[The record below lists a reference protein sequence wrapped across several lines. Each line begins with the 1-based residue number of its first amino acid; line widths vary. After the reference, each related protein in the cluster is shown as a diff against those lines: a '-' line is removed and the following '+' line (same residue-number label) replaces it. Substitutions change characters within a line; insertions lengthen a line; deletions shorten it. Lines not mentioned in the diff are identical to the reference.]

1 MMKPRLRRF
10 AALGLYL
17 AMIAALASVG
27 LYIVQREFNLPLQ
40 ISLGLIVVGLAL
52 YAVLDPEQVRVALTG
67 RQAKY
72 GSNALVMSVAFLG
85 IVIVLNYLI
94 FNNPKR
100 WDLTENQQ
108 FTLAP
113 ETLDTIDQLPGKV
126 KILAFYTPRLNSQQA
141 EGLLDQYKY
150 HSDGKVDYEF
160 VDPETEFALAQ
171 QYEITQDG
179 TLVLTLGENQ
189 EKVTLIDEREI
200 TGAFISLIS
209 PGERTVY
216 FLTGHGEFDPEGTAG
231 EAYTAAKST
240 LEEKNYTVSKL
251 NLLAENSIPED
262 AAVIVIAG
270 PIQPVSQ
277 GEMELLTTYLEN
289 GGSLVIMEEPLPV
302 TEFGD
307 DPDPLADYLASN
319 WGITLG
325 KDVVVDLSSNQPFVA
340 VANQYGD
347 HVITDKMRGIVTI
360 FPTARSITA
369 DTTASQAFILDMVL
383 TSQQS
388 WAETDLEALSS
399 TDQTSEGPQIQPD
412 EGVDLIGP
420 VTIAAVVDDSTSQA
434 RLVVFGDSQFA
445 SDAFFDQY
453 GNGDLFVNSIDWAA
467 EQEELINLTPKDDV
481 SRLLV
486 PPGRYTMNL
495 VLLGSVFI
503 LPGSIL
509 VAGIVVWIQRRRR
522 G

>member
-1 MMKPRLRRF
+1 
-10 AALGLYL
+10 
-17 AMIAALASVG
+17 
-27 LYIVQREFNLPLQ
+27 
-40 ISLGLIVVGLAL
+40 
-52 YAVLDPEQVRVALTG
+52 
-67 RQAKY
+67 
-72 GSNALVMSVAFLG
+72 
-85 IVIVLNYLI
+85 
-94 FNNPKR
+94 
-100 WDLTENQQ
+100 
-108 FTLAP
+108 
-113 ETLDTIDQLPGKV
+113 
-126 KILAFYTPRLNSQQA
+126 
-141 EGLLDQYKY
+141 
-150 HSDGKVDYEF
+150 
-160 VDPETEFALAQ
+160 
-171 QYEITQDG
+171 
-179 TLVLTLGENQ
+179 
-189 EKVTLIDEREI
+189 
-200 TGAFISLIS
+200 
-209 PGERTVY
+209 
-216 FLTGHGEFDPEGTAG
+216 
-231 EAYTAAKST
+231 
-240 LEEKNYTVSKL
+240 
-251 NLLAENSIPED
+251 
-262 AAVIVIAG
+262 
-270 PIQPVSQ
+270 
-277 GEMELLTTYLEN
+277 MELLTTYLEN